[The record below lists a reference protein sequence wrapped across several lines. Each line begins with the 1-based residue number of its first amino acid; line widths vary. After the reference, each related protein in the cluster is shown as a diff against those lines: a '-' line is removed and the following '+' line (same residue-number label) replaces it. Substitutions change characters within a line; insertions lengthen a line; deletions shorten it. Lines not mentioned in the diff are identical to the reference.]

1 MFIIKVLC
9 NIIYNIRVDVKNFDR
24 NAKYAEYWCLLE
36 FFQRKFIL
44 TETYRNE
51 NEAFKLKITK
61 WCSKLCLTVSWRI
74 TITDMEHPYLKLTV
88 VNVNSSKSGI
98 YVV

>member
-1 MFIIKVLC
+1 MFIIEVLC
-9 NIIYNIRVDVKNFDR
+9 NIIYNIRVDVENFDR
-24 NAKYAEYWCLLE
+24 NAKYAEYWYLLE

-61 WCSKLCLTVSWRI
+61 LCSKLCLTVSWWI
-74 TITDMEHPYLKLTV
+74 TITDMEHL
-88 VNVNSSKSGI
+88 
-98 YVV
+98 

>member
-1 MFIIKVLC
+1 MFIIEVLC
-9 NIIYNIRVDVKNFDR
+9 NIIYNIRVDVENFDR
-24 NAKYAEYWCLLE
+24 NAKYAEYWYLLE

-61 WCSKLCLTVSWRI
+61 LYSKLCFTVSWRI
-74 TITDMEHPYLKLTV
+74 TITDMEHL
-88 VNVNSSKSGI
+88 
-98 YVV
+98 

>member
-1 MFIIKVLC
+1 MFIIEVLC
-9 NIIYNIRVDVKNFDR
+9 NIIYNIRVDVENFDR
-24 NAKYAEYWCLLE
+24 NAKYAEYWYLLE

-61 WCSKLCLTVSWRI
+61 LYSKLCLTISWWI
-74 TITDMEHPYLKLTV
+74 TITDMEHL
-88 VNVNSSKSGI
+88 
-98 YVV
+98 